1 MTPLIALL
9 LRTVALILFVIAF
22 LFGLASLNGRS
33 EAGWLAFFGIA
44 SGSVGLAIRWL
55 VKRGARKAAEAARIQ
70 RQLAVLKLAE
80 AEDGRLT
87 VTEVAARLG
96 WTLRTAQGVLRALE
110 DGVRVT
116 TTTTDDGIMLYDF
129 PELIYDPGRSKGA
142 RAR

>member
-1 MTPLIALL
+1 MTPLVALL
-9 LRTVALILFVIAF
+9 LRTVANILFFIAF

-44 SGSVGLAIRWL
+44 SGGVGLAIRWL
-55 VKRGARKAAEAARIQ
+55 VKRGATKAAEAARVQ

-87 VTEVAARLG
+87 VTEVAAKLG
-96 WTLRTAQGVLRALE
+96 WTLRSAQAVLRALE

-116 TTTTDDGIMLYDF
+116 TTTTDDGIMVYDF

-142 RAR
+142 RRR

>member
-1 MTPLIALL
+1 MTPLLALL
-9 LRTVALILFVIAF
+9 LRTVANILFFIAF

-33 EAGWLAFFGIA
+33 EAGWLAFFGLA

-87 VTEVAARLG
+87 VTEVAAKLG
-96 WTLRTAQGVLRALE
+96 WTLKSAQAVLRALE

-116 TTTTDDGIMLYDF
+116 TTTTDDGIMVYDF

-142 RAR
+142 RLR

>member
-1 MTPLIALL
+1 MTPVLALL
-9 LRTVALILFVIAF
+9 LRTVAFILFFVAF

-33 EAGWLAFFGIA
+33 EAGWLVFFGIA

-55 VKRGARKAAEAARIQ
+55 VKRGAREAQEAARVQ

-87 VTEVAARLG
+87 VTEVAAKLG
-96 WTLRTAQGVLRALE
+96 WTLRSAQAVLRALE

-116 TTTTDDGIMLYDF
+116 STTTDDGIMLYDF

>member
-1 MTPLIALL
+1 MKPLHAAL
-9 LRTVALILFVIAF
+9 LRTVAGILFFIAF

-44 SGSVGLAIRWL
+44 SGGVGLAFRWL
-55 VKRGARKAAEAARIQ
+55 AKRGARKNEEAARVQ

-87 VTEVAARLG
+87 VTEVAAKLG

-116 TTTTDDGIMLYDF
+116 TTTTDDGIMVYDF
-129 PELIYDPGRSKGA
+129 PELIYDPGR
-142 RAR
+142 RARVR